1 MAVRSIK
8 LKLLTHGG
16 NTTIST
22 HRALWTTHRLFNE
35 GVAYYMRWL
44 LLMRQ
49 DPVPNS
55 PITDPKSEL
64 LAAAREAQ
72 HRNGKTG
79 VGTDEELLVALRCV
93 YSDIIP
99 SAIGNKGDSQ
109 SLARSYLGRLV
120 DPYSVLGMGISNTG
134 RIARWKKLRDA
145 GDPTWEAVKA
155 KKEKTGKSDPS
166 GDPSIALRTTFG
178 VFPLFEPYSHQVRI
192 PRGKRPRDWCTG
204 WDRDMFQQALERLL
218 SWESWNRRVKEER
231 AKLKAKVDGLYAKN
245 LDPMPEWASALRE
258 YEKQR
263 KTDLDGVAL
272 PSDRPYRIM
281 PRALR
286 GWDRLREKWM
296 KEKSAS
302 DARLWQI
309 AAELQTDLRGGF
321 GDPVLFQWLRMQ
333 PNRWIWDSDLNRVAI
348 LASLNSLTLKL
359 ERAKTQ
365 ADYTPPDSVHHP
377 LWTRYDGQGGNIH
390 KYRLLKDLSGSGW
403 EVEIDLLHETDGKI
417 EERRGTF
424 ALAASGQFRGCEVVT
439 FDQVPSSA
447 FAGMRAQLNDAKYQ
461 WLRFREPG
469 TGRETFGK
477 LGGAKV
483 QFDRS
488 TLERNDQRR
497 VLESGSTGPA
507 YFNVTVDLIPMVA
520 EKTPQERSF
529 KGYKKSDT
537 VPWAISDFKDEEI
550 AGVPLAHARLGV
562 DGLEDGLRVMS
573 VDLGLRSMAAC
584 SVFSLAS
591 APTTGGLCFEVG
603 ESKRFAKH
611 ERSFVL
617 RLDGEKT
624 TKDLETLREATVDE
638 RLLLRACV
646 RRLGRLLTLAGRA
659 GEDRRELLSDLR
671 GAEVIDTERA
681 RKVDALLPP
690 DRLTSLESRI
700 ADDDEAWREHVIVVH
715 REWERN
721 LGEAFSR
728 WRRTHRIAGSLKG
741 IGGLS
746 FWWIGE
752 IMETRRLMN
761 SWSAHARI
769 PGEIVRAR
777 DTWGNRKDPNAR
789 EVDFDKRLLDHI
801 NRLKNDRLKKAADQ
815 LVMAALGYVYED
827 RKTRWVAKYPPCRV
841 ILFEDLSRYRFRT
854 DRPRGENS
862 QLMKWG
868 HRAIAPL
875 VAMQGDIFGIRI
887 GNVGAEFTSRY
898 HASTGAPGVRAR
910 QVRESELDEVWFA
923 RTILRDLVNRGR
935 ISEVESKEILAL
947 PAPERRSGICR
958 HVRAGD
964 IVAWPGGEL
973 FVTLSGKMGT
983 IRVHADIN
991 AAQNIQRRFWTRYGD
1006 PIRLSCAGVD
1016 TDGAPGAEFYV
1027 PTSIGKRI
1035 ERALGHGRLVPT
1047 GDGIAYRW
1055 EPLTKRAWTTLVG
1068 AKNDEDDEDDEDEDD
1083 TADLGEEL
1091 EALGSLTNERVTFFR
1106 DPSGVFFAPDRW
1118 IPSVRFWSA
1127 VHSKIG
1133 EALEASRQSRRVE

>member
-8 LKLLTHGG
+8 LKLLVGRG
-16 NTTIST
+16 NEESDATK
-22 HRALWTTHRLFNE
+22 RALWTTHRLFNE

-44 LLMRQ
+44 VLMRQ
-49 DPVPNS
+49 DAVPGS
-55 PITDPKSEL
+55 GIADPQGEL

-72 HRNGKTG
+72 RRNGKAS
-79 VGTDEELLVALRCV
+79 VGADEDLLAVFRELYEYVV
-93 YSDIIP
+93 P
-99 SAIGNKGDSQ
+99 SSVGNKGDAQ
-109 SLARSYLGRLV
+109 SLARAVLSPLTDSASEGGLGT
-120 DPYSVLGMGISNTG
+120 SATG
-134 RIARWKKLRDA
+134 RKPAWQILQVA
-145 GDPTWEAVKA
+145 GDPRWKEA
-155 KKEKTGKSDPS
+155 KEKFDKKKSEDRSP
-166 GDPSIALRTTFG
+166 ITEAKVKFG
-178 VFPLFEPYSHQVRI
+178 LLPLFASYSDMKKVWL
-192 PRGKRPRDWCTG
+192 KRSVCTT

-218 SWESWNRRVKEER
+218 SWESWNRRVKTEH

-245 LDPMPEWASALRE
+245 LDPMPDWALAMRE

-263 KTDLDGVAL
+263 KADLDGVAL

-286 GWDRLREKWM
+286 GWDRLREKWL
-296 KEKSAS
+296 KEKTAS

-321 GDPVLFQWLRMQ
+321 GDPVLFQWLGKQ

-348 LASLNSLTLKL
+348 LANLNALTDKL

-365 ADYTPPDSVHHP
+365 ADYTPPDPVHHP
-377 LWTRYDGQGGNIH
+377 LWTRHDGRGGNIH
-390 KYRLLKDLSGSGW
+390 EYLLLKDPGESGW
-403 EVEIDLLHETDGKI
+403 GVKLKLLHETDGKI
-417 EERRGTF
+417 EEREETF
-424 ALAASGQFRGCEVVT
+424 PLAPSGQFRGCEVVS
-439 FDQVPSSA
+439 FEQVPSSA
-447 FAGMRAQLNDAKYQ
+447 FIGMRAQKNDAKKQ
-461 WLRFREPG
+461 WLRFREAG

-483 QFDRS
+483 QFDRA
-488 TLERNDQRR
+488 TLERNDKKR
-497 VLESGSTGPA
+497 VLASGATGPA

-520 EKTPQERSF
+520 EGTPQERSF
-529 KGYKKSDT
+529 KGYKKNDT
-537 VPWAISDFKDEEI
+537 APWAISDFKDEEI
-550 AGVPLAHARLGV
+550 AGVPLAQSRLGV

-573 VDLGLRSMAAC
+573 VDLGLRSLAAC

-591 APTTGGLCFEVG
+591 ESTSQGLCYEVG
-603 ESKRFAKH
+603 DSKRFAIH

-624 TKDLETLREATVDE
+624 TNELDARREAIVDE
-638 RLLLRACV
+638 RLLLRTCV
-646 RRLGRLLTLAGRA
+646 RRLGRLLTLAGRT
-659 GEDRRELLSDLR
+659 GEARQELLSDLR
-671 GAEVIDTERA
+671 SAETIDTERA
-681 RKVDALLPP
+681 RQVDALLPP
-690 DRLTSLESRI
+690 DRLTALESRI
-700 ADDDEAWREHVIVVH
+700 ADDDEAWRENVIAVH

-728 WRRTHRIAGSLKG
+728 WRQAHRIARSHEG

-752 IMETRRLMN
+752 LMETRRLMN

-777 DTWGNRKDPNAR
+777 DTWGNRKDLNAR
-789 EVDFDKRLLDHI
+789 EVDLDRRLLEHI

-827 RKTRWVAKYPPCRV
+827 RKSRWVAKYPPCRV

-887 GNVGAEFTSRY
+887 GNVGAEFTSRF
-898 HASTGAPGVRAR
+898 HASTGAPGVRAK
-910 QVRESELDEVWFA
+910 QVRESDLDEIWFA
-923 RTILRDLVNRGR
+923 RAILRDMVNRGR
-935 ISEVESKEILAL
+935 LSEIEMKEILGMS
-947 PAPERRSGICR
+947 APERKSRILEY
-958 HVRAGD
+958 VRPGE
-964 IVAWPGGEL
+964 IVAWAGGEL
-973 FVTLSGKMGT
+973 FVTLGGEKGT

-1006 PIRLSCAGVD
+1006 PVRLSCVGVD
-1016 TDGAPGAEFYV
+1016 TDGTPGAEFFV

-1035 ERALGHGRLVPT
+1035 ERTLGYGRLVPDA
-1047 GDGIAYRW
+1047 DGVSFRW
-1055 EPLTKRAWTTLVG
+1055 TPLSKKAWTSLVG
-1068 AKNDEDDEDDEDEDD
+1068 AKREDEDEDND
-1083 TADLGEEL
+1083 DAEDLGEEL

-1106 DPSGVFFAPDRW
+1106 DPSGTFFPSDRW
-1118 IPSVRFWSA
+1118 IPSERFWVT
-1127 VHSKIG
+1127 VHARIG
-1133 EALEASRQSRRVE
+1133 KALEASRQTRRGK